1 MLNKPLFKA
10 HKICLFLLLL
20 PILALAD
27 HHGGSIKVGKEKA
40 QICIACHGVGGNSNN
55 PEWPNL
61 SQQSKK
67 YLIDQLHMF
76 RDGIRKNALMNAQAM
91 NLSDQDII
99 DLASYYNSLQ
109 GKRGKVQAEEKIIRL
124 GEGIYRGGISDR
136 GIPACISCHGP
147 KGLGID
153 RTGYPK
159 ISGQHSVYL
168 LNRLK
173 NYKEGYDD
181 KHLISKN
188 YSIMSSISFKL
199 SNIEMKGLSEYLQGL
214 Y

>member
-1 MLNKPLFKA
+1 MLYKSFYKA
-10 HKICLFLLLL
+10 LKICLILLLL
-20 PILALAD
+20 PNFAFAD
-27 HHGGSIKVGKEKA
+27 AAAIKAGEGKA
-40 QICIACHGVGGNSNN
+40 QICTACHGVDGNSNN

-67 YLIDQLHMF
+67 YLIDQLHAF

-91 NLSDQDII
+91 NLSNQDII

-109 GKRGKVQAEEKIIRL
+109 GIKGKVQADEKTIRV
-124 GEGIYRGGISDR
+124 GESIYRGGVSDR

-159 ISGQHSVYL
+159 ISGQHSKYIL
-168 LNRLK
+168 SRLK
-173 NYKEGYDD
+173 NYKEGYDARD
-181 KHLISKN
+181 SISKN
-188 YSIMSSISFKL
+188 YSIMSGISFKL
-199 SNIEMKGLSEYLQGL
+199 SNIEMEGLSEYLQGL

>member
-1 MLNKPLFKA
+1 MLNKPLFKV

-20 PILALAD
+20 PTLALAD
-27 HHGGSIKVGKEKA
+27 HHGGPIKAGKEKA

-61 SQQSKK
+61 SQQSKR

-109 GKRGKVQAEEKIIRL
+109 GKKGKVQAGEKIIRL
-124 GEGIYRGGISDR
+124 GESIYRGGILDR

-159 ISGQHSVYL
+159 ISGQHSAYL